1 MLPISV
7 RKFITYMR
15 ISAIHYIICHQFPSG
30 NCWPACA
37 SAQFIISYYFF
48 RRIYI

>member
-15 ISAIHYIICHQFPSG
+15 ISAIHYIILFFPAHIHIR
-30 NCWPACA
+30 CE
-37 SAQFIISYYFF
+37 F
-48 RRIYI
+48 RKQVFRIHSLMPKMI